1 MDTLYVSTN
10 ADKNNKI
17 LDKLNG
23 IMVYYISVGNTKIA
37 EIKNSSTGD
46 IGNTMYT
53 IKAGVYVHI
62 LRCQQV
68 YGGRKVFVVQ
78 CGNKNGYIPVN
89 DFKYYLG
96 FLRKEKAEE
105 LGLTVRK
112 FDNTKENKYISI
124 TAGSNINP
132 DALVSGSSTNTSG
145 SEDSESSSSGGGGG
159 GGGSSSSSG
168 GGSSGEIDVTYEY
181 AVKPADSYAYNIGDH
196 LNDIAEKRYN
206 DFLNKLDESGI
217 NYSNLR
223 NIFGAPYQFLPTT
236 DCRVGSG
243 FSDNLESAGYEFTEK
258 ILSRMPLLYITPGN
272 TSFMGDSDE
281 NKRSYLLGSLESWS
295 DGSLAAEA
303 KAQLDDMLTGYSGK
317 LYTIKPAYSEYF
329 NYVNPM
335 CRAGAMFL
343 GIGDEE
349 LFTKGVKLKDMNWGI
364 NEGQAW
370 DYFMTEDSTSD
381 SNDGIA
387 GSPIART
394 SQAASSARSI
404 DITKYTTVTFYD
416 EDGNVMGSCP
426 ATELGQGKGVSELL
440 GVPLAPSKLRDKYI
454 SNFVSFANKVTG
466 GRSSSGDSLFTNV
479 ANSFTDLQNF
489 LYCESVIPFYI
500 NSEASF
506 QDSFSNET
514 TESSLATTI
523 NALSDRAREIQFL
536 LGTASSAVGEAFD
549 KVDAT
554 LSSIKDQINSI
565 VEKVAGGNSIFTTIA
580 NSVKTIVSGG
590 RLLFPNIWANSNFS
604 KSYNISIKLITPSYD
619 KISWWLNIYVP
630 LCHLMALVLPR
641 SEYINSYTTPF
652 IIKAFYKGM
661 FNIDMGIITEMT
673 FTKGKEGSWTKDALP
688 TIVDVTFTIQDLYC
702 AMGMTSTG
710 NMYKGFTLQNV
721 AEMDY
726 IANLC
731 GININT
737 PDNVRMAQFWCAF
750 NISNRIHDF
759 IPNLENRMTNAIG
772 NKMLKM
778 YDNFWF

>member
-1 MDTLYVSTN
+1 MDTLYIST
-10 ADKNNKI
+10 DTSKFDKI
-17 LDKLNG
+17 LDKLSG
-23 IMVYYISVGNTKIA
+23 IMVYYISVGNTKIGGPL
-37 EIKNSSTGD
+37 KSNGD
-46 IGNTMYT
+46 IGDTMYT
-53 IKAGVYVHI
+53 IKRSVYVKI
-62 LRCQQV
+62 LSYLQV
-68 YGGRKVFVVQ
+68 YGGRKVFKVQ
-78 CGNKNGYIPVN
+78 CANKIGYIPVN
-89 DFKYYLG
+89 DYPYYLG
-96 FLRKEKAEE
+96 FLREEKAKE
-105 LGLTVRK
+105 LGLKVRK
-112 FDNTKENKYISI
+112 YDNTNGGYTSI

-132 DALVSGSSTNTSG
+132 DALVAGSSTNTSG
-145 SEDSESSSSGGGGG
+145 AEDSDSSSSSGSISSSGG
-159 GGGSSSSSG
+159 SSSG
-168 GGSSGEIDVTYEY
+168 GGSSGDIDVTYEY

-196 LNDIAEKRYN
+196 LNDIAEKGYN
-206 DFLNKLDESGI
+206 DFLNQIESSGI
-217 NYSNLR
+217 NYNNLR

-236 DCRVGSG
+236 DCRIVNN
-243 FSDNLESAGYEFTEK
+243 FSDDLEAAGYEFTEK

-281 NKRSYLLGSLESWS
+281 NKRTALLGSLESWS
-295 DGSLAAEA
+295 DGTLAAEA
-303 KAQLDDMLTGYSGK
+303 KAQLNDMLTDYSGK
-317 LYTIKPAYSEYF
+317 LYTLKPAYDEYF
-329 NYVNPM
+329 KYVNPM

-349 LFTKGVKLKDMNWGI
+349 LFGKNVKLKDMNWGI

-370 DYFMTEDSTSD
+370 DYYMSEDSTSD
-381 SNDGIA
+381 GTDGIA

-416 EDGNVMGSCP
+416 EDGTELGACP
-426 ATELGQGKGVSELL
+426 ATELGLGKGVSELL
-440 GVPLAPSKLRDKYI
+440 GLPANETRDRFI
-454 SNFVSFANKVTG
+454 SNFVSFANKLTG
-466 GRSSSGDSLFTNV
+466 GSGDSGSLFTNI
-479 ANSFTDLQNF
+479 ADAFTDLQNF
-489 LYCESVIPFYI
+489 LYCQSVIPFYI
-500 NSEASF
+500 NSESSF

-554 LSSIKDQINSI
+554 LSSVKEQINNI

-641 SEYINSYTTPF
+641 SEYVNSYTAPF

-737 PDNVRMAQFWCAF
+737 PDNVRMAQFWCTF
-750 NISNRIHDF
+750 NITNRIHDF
-759 IPNLENRMTNAIG
+759 IPNFENRLTNAIG
-772 NKMLKM
+772 NKLLGM
-778 YDNFWF
+778 YNNFWF

>member
-1 MDTLYVSTN
+1 MEKLYICTN
-10 ADKNNKI
+10 KNKINEI
-17 LDKLNG
+17 LDKLNN
-23 IMVYYISVGNTKIA
+23 IMVYYISLGNTKIA
-37 EIKNSSTGD
+37 GPLKSNGD
-46 IGNTMYT
+46 IGDTMFI
-53 IKAGVYVHI
+53 IKSGVYVKI
-62 LRCQQV
+62 LSYLQV
-68 YGGRKVFVVQ
+68 YGGRKVFKVQ
-78 CGNKNGYIPVN
+78 CTNKIGYIPVN
-89 DFKYYLG
+89 DYDFYLG
-96 FLRKEKAEE
+96 FLREEKAKE
-105 LGLTVRK
+105 LGLNVREYDK
-112 FDNTKENKYISI
+112 SKYTSL
-124 TAGSNINP
+124 TAGSEINP
-132 DALVSGSSTNTSG
+132 DALVAGSSTNISG
-145 SEDSESSSSGGGGG
+145 AEDSSSSSSSGGSFGGSSSSSSGGGGSEG
-159 GGGSSSSSG
+159 D
-168 GGSSGEIDVTYEY
+168 INVPYEY
-181 AVKPADSYAYNIGDH
+181 AVKPAASYAYNIGDH
-196 LNDIAEKRYN
+196 LNDIAEKGYN
-206 DFLNKLDESGI
+206 DFLNQVEESGI
-217 NYSNLR
+217 NYNNLR

-281 NKRSYLLGSLESWS
+281 NKRSALLGSLESWS
-295 DGSLAAEA
+295 DGTLAAEA
-303 KAQLDDMLTGYSGK
+303 KAQLDDMLTDYSGK
-317 LYTIKPAYSEYF
+317 LYTLKPAYAEYF

-343 GIGDEE
+343 GIGDEQ
-349 LFTKGVKLKDMNWGI
+349 LFGKNVKLKDMDWGI

-370 DYFMTEDSTSD
+370 DYYMSEDSTSD
-381 SNDGIA
+381 GTDGIA

-416 EDGNVMGSCP
+416 EDGTELGACP
-426 ATELGQGKGVSELL
+426 ATELGLGKGVSELL
-440 GVPLAPSKLRDKYI
+440 GLPSNKNRDRFISNYASFASKL
-454 SNFVSFANKVTG
+454 TG
-466 GRSSSGDSLFTNV
+466 GSGDGSLFTNIV
-479 ANSFTDLQNF
+479 DAFTDLQNF
-489 LYCESVIPFYI
+489 LYCQSVIPFYI

-536 LGTASSAVGEAFD
+536 LGSASSAVGEAFD

-554 LSSIKDQINSI
+554 SDIAAIKEQINSI

-641 SEYINSYTTPF
+641 SEYVNSYTAPF

-731 GININT
+731 GININE
-737 PDNVRMAQFWCAF
+737 PDNIRMAQFWCAF
-750 NISNRIHDF
+750 NITNKIHSF
-759 IPNLENRMTNAIG
+759 IPNFENRLTNAIG
-772 NKMLKM
+772 NKLLGM
-778 YDNFWF
+778 YNNFWF